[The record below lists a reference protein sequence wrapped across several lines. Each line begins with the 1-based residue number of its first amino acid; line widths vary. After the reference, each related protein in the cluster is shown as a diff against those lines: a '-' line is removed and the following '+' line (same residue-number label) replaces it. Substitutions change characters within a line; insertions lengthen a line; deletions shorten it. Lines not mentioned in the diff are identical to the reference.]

1 MGLILIFSLCLLA
14 IALID
19 LKFMVIP
26 TILIYPAA
34 ILGLVCAAISPSAEL
49 VVSLADSALGFL
61 VGWGALKS
69 VAIAYKAA
77 RGHEGL
83 GEGDPPLLGL
93 IGIFLGWRAIPT
105 VILVSAITGIVSV
118 GLLMLANK
126 SPYRD
131 WRFKAIPFGP
141 FLVLAAFFHLF
152 LKLQN

>member
-1 MGLILIFSLCLLA
+1 MVLIIFSLCLLA

-26 TILIYPAA
+26 TALIYPAA
-34 ILGLVCAAISPSAEL
+34 VLGLVYAAISPSAEL
-49 VVSLADSALGFL
+49 TDSALGFL

-69 VAIAYKAA
+69 VAVAYKAA

-105 VILVSAITGIVSV
+105 VILVSALTGLVTV
-118 GLLMLANK
+118 GLLMLTPK
-126 SPYRD
+126 SSYGD

-152 LKLQN
+152 LKLQS